1 MAELPVKRPGE
12 ALGRFS
18 RFNFSIESN
27 PLHVGIARSAAVNIL
42 GERQDNYV
50 ILSLVWKLDCKSCS
64 HRSRQTADGREL
76 FVCAK
81 VLDDSVVNKGI
92 SIAQVSESFIGVV
105 LYSSEFFHRHYSIL
119 DSEHVHI
126 RPVQAFPLTKV
137 VFGAK
142 TPQCYEWAKK
152 RLFSTGL
159 LVSVCQQKVL
169 VRSGDAFLAPIIP
182 VFSNDDSYRL
192 SNYFDIV
199 TLECEPV
206 QQGIISLNTS
216 IIITQ
221 MKDILVEA
229 DETHQNEDYSWQQDP
244 SISLDWS
251 SEDVNSIAPLISEFA
266 KVIDNVSIENKEKEA
281 THNLRLVW
289 TNLIP
294 KASTHR
300 LMLAEAAQGCQ
311 SSICE
316 SVYKVGATV
325 QTLAK
330 LQTFSGSWI
339 KISRSFQQTTSKENC
354 PGEGESQAEDKTIE
368 TNYHLAQLLAING
381 FSSLGKGTLERNP
394 NPEDCLVP
402 EDDVLYIS
410 PLLWNNVQHHPTL
423 LLQPDAMLSVQV
435 ATSCDLVVNESL
447 NIGSRSLACN
457 TNPPFAW
464 AIHLALVKSPGYP
477 AVAQFDNIVKKHFEE
492 PRLVTLGDVICM
504 SSINFPEH
512 YQDITEDCSNRSPVI
527 YYKVSKID
535 ARHTKAT
542 SYLADSAHTSIFQVT
557 AVNSYIPVTM
567 DAYFSCKLDPI
578 WFTPV
583 PAGLLHN
590 VEHLERLIFPY
601 LIPRS
606 QCNKLVPTFLLTGPV
621 GSGKSTVIGAVC
633 RRLNMHEHM
642 INCHDL
648 CGDSSAATE
657 ARIKNV
663 FVKASSF
670 APCVIQ
676 LRNLQVLAR
685 DRDGTGEDTR
695 VAAFLKETLSTLQE
709 SCPDWPMVVI
719 ATAPSSQSIV
729 ADLQS
734 SFVHTVK
741 IDTPKEQ
748 ERLEILHALCSRIG
762 IASDVDVPHLAQR
775 TAGMVLGDLA
785 SLLSHTTRAAL
796 HRITSSCSVGS
807 KLSMREEND
816 LCTAGFKI
824 HGVDFEKALDQL
836 QSAHSDAIGAP
847 KIPNICWE
855 DVGGLAN
862 VKEEI
867 LDTVQLPLQHPEL
880 FAAGLRR
887 SGILLYGPPGT
898 GKTLLAK
905 AVATECSLN
914 FLSVKGPELI
924 NMYVGQSEE
933 NVREVF
939 SRARSATPC
948 VIFFDELDSLAPNRG
963 RSGDSGGVM
972 DRVVSQLLA
981 ELDGLHKSTDVFVI
995 GATNRPD
1002 LLDPALLRPGRFDK
1016 LVYLGVSEDRSSQL
1030 KILQALTR
1038 KFNLSTDLSLESLTS
1053 QCPFNMT
1060 GADFYAL
1067 CSDAMLNAIK
1077 RIISNIEE
1085 GADESTNDVVVQE
1098 EDFEA
1103 ALQVLTP
1110 SVSDAELQHY
1120 KQIQYQFKKV

>member
-1 MAELPVKRPGE
+1 MAEFPVKKPGE
-12 ALGRFS
+12 TLARFS
-18 RFNFSIESN
+18 RFNFPIESN
-27 PLHVGIARSAAVNIL
+27 PLHLGVAKSAAINIL
-42 GERQDNYV
+42 GERHDNYI
-50 ILSLVWKLDCKSCS
+50 ILSLVWKKECRTCS
-64 HRSRQTADGREL
+64 QWPRHADGREQ
-76 FVCAK
+76 FVCVQ
-81 VLDDSVVNKGI
+81 VLDDSIVNKGI
-92 SIAQVSESFIGVV
+92 SIAQVSETFIGIV
-105 LYSSEFFHRHYSIL
+105 LYSSEFFHRHYNIL

-142 TPQCYEWAKK
+142 TLQCYEWAKK

-199 TLECEPV
+199 TLQCEPV

-216 IIITQ
+216 IIITH
-221 MKDILVEA
+221 MKDHIE
-229 DETHQNEDYSWQQDP
+229 DPKDDYSWQQDP
-244 SISLDWS
+244 SITLDWN
-251 SEDVNSIAPLISEFA
+251 SEDVSSIPPLISEFA
-266 KVIDNVSIENKEKEA
+266 KLIDDVHIDDKPKGPTSSQV
-281 THNLRLVW
+281 HFLR
-289 TNLIP
+289 TNLVP

-300 LMLAEAAQGCQ
+300 LMLAEAAEACQ
-311 SSICE
+311 STICE
-316 SVYKVGATV
+316 ALYKVGATV
-325 QTLAK
+325 QTLAR

-339 KISRSFQQTTSKENC
+339 KMSRPLQQENQTTSKD
-354 PGEGESQAEDKTIE
+354 SQMSDQMDGRQSKS
-368 TNYHLAQLLAING
+368 HLAQVLAING
-381 FSSLGKGTLERNP
+381 FSTLGTGNQERN
-394 NPEDCLVP
+394 ECSDDYLIP

-410 PLLWNNVQHHPTL
+410 PLLWYNLQHHPSL
-423 LLQPDAMLSVQV
+423 LIQSDALLSVQV
-435 ATSCDLVVNESL
+435 AQSQDLVANKSL

-457 TNPPFAW
+457 TNPPFAS
-464 AIHLALVKSPGYP
+464 AAYLALVKSPGYP
-477 AVAQFDNIVKKHFEE
+477 AVSNFDNILRKHFDE
-492 PRLVTLGDVICM
+492 PRLISVGDIICM
-504 SSINFPEH
+504 SSISFPEH
-512 YQDITEDCSNRSPVI
+512 YQDITEDCNDRSPII
-527 YYKVSKID
+527 YYKITRID
-535 ARHTKAT
+535 SGAKQCT

-557 AVNSYIPVTM
+557 AMNSYIPVVM

-578 WFTPV
+578 WFSPV
-583 PAGLLHN
+583 PAGLVQH
-590 VEHLERLIFPY
+590 VQYLEKLVYPY

-621 GSGKSTVIGAVC
+621 GCGKATVISAVC
-633 RRLNMHEHM
+633 RRMNMHEQTV
-642 INCHDL
+642 NCHNL

-663 FVKASSF
+663 FVKASTF
-670 APCVIQ
+670 APCILH

-685 DRDGTGEDTR
+685 DRDGTGEDSR
-695 VAAFLKETLSTLQE
+695 VAAFLKETLSTLLE

-719 ATAPSSQSIV
+719 ATSPCSKSVV

-734 SFVHTVK
+734 CFVHTLK
-741 IDTPKEQ
+741 IDTPKEE
-748 ERLEILHALCSRIG
+748 ERLDILNALCSRFG
-762 IASDVDVPHLAQR
+762 IASDVDLPHLARR
-775 TAGMVLGDLA
+775 TAGMVLGDLT

-796 HRITSSCSVGS
+796 HRINNACSVGS

-824 HGVDFEKALDQL
+824 HGVDFGKALDQL

-847 KIPNICWE
+847 KIPDVYWE

-880 FAAGLRR
+880 FATGLRR

-905 AVATECSLN
+905 AVATECALN

-981 ELDGLHKSTDVFVI
+981 ELDGLHKATDVFVI

-1038 KFNLSTDLSLESLTS
+1038 KFKLSTDLSLESITRH
-1053 QCPFNMT
+1053 CPFNMT

-1077 RIISNIEE
+1077 RKIVNIKGED
-1085 GADESTNDVVVQE
+1085 GSTDDVVVQE
-1098 EDFEA
+1098 DDFEC
-1103 ALQVLTP
+1103 ALQNLIP
-1110 SVSDAELQHY
+1110 SVSNAELQHY
-1120 KQIQYQFKKV
+1120 KQIQNTFNKE